1 MAYHIQII
9 GTYLPRRC
17 GLACFTR
24 DLGNALQ
31 GLGET
36 VASVNVT
43 AIDREGLTYEHP
55 VDGVIDQYSA
65 PSWYRAGEEIL
76 VQANTRSDPTIV
88 LIQHAYGLDPDEQGN
103 DGKGR
108 NYVNLS
114 RALHDSGLMTLV
126 YVHTVLEHP
135 NKHQRSALCALAEH
149 SDGLLVTTHS
159 AVDLL
164 ASQTY
169 GIQRSRIR
177 HFDHGICLQDPSQ
190 RDRRVSKRQYGL
202 EGRLLISSLG
212 FHSPDKGLP
221 YSIRAYG
228 RLLDESTTFEQRQRL
243 VYLIAGCCHP
253 EFVKRDSG
261 RPYREYQADLKE
273 AIRDAGLRACQTDDL
288 AEIDFDLHDIVFLDA
303 FLNESTLR
311 KLYTAADIVVLPYLN
326 MEQICSGILADAL
339 GAGRVPVATKFKY
352 ATEVIDPH
360 WLGQTGVIIGPHAR
374 GILVDAGTPS
384 IEQMAQALDYLIYN
398 PEERLD
404 MEMRA
409 HERGFQMRWQNTAW
423 ELMQSIRF
431 VRDKQDQG
439 RGFVFTRERASVYEK
454 RNALSRTKSNLI
466 VEMNNTHTHMS
477 TDALAHPERHLGHR
491 S

>member
-24 DLGNALQ
+24 DLANALQ

-36 VASVNVT
+36 VASVNVM
-43 AIDREGLTYEHP
+43 AIDREGLTYDPP
-55 VDGVIDQYSA
+55 VTGVIDQYSG

-76 VQANTRSDPTIV
+76 AQANTRSDPTIV
-88 LIQHAYGLDPDEQGN
+88 LIQHAYGLDPDEAGQ
-103 DGKGR
+103 DGMGS
-108 NYVNLS
+108 NYVNLT

-126 YVHTVLEHP
+126 YAHTVLEHP
-135 NKHQRSALCALAEH
+135 NKHLRSILCELANN
-149 SDGLLVTTHS
+149 SDCLLVTTHS

-164 ASQTY
+164 ASNTY
-169 GIQRSRIR
+169 GINRSRVR
-177 HFDHGICLQDPSQ
+177 HFDHGICLHDPSQ
-190 RDRRVSKRQYGL
+190 RDRRASKRQYGL
-202 EGRLLISSLG
+202 EGHLLVTSLG

-221 YSIRAYG
+221 YSLRAYG

-253 EFVKRDSG
+253 EFVKRDG
-261 RPYREYQADLKE
+261 GHPYRAYQADLKE
-273 AIRDAGLRACQTDDL
+273 AISDAGLRACKAEDL
-288 AEIDFDLHDIVFLDA
+288 ADIDFNLQDVVFLDA
-303 FLNESTLR
+303 FLDASTLR
-311 KLYTAADIVVLPYLN
+311 QLYTAADIVLLPYLN
-326 MEQICSGILADAL
+326 MEQICSGILADTL
-339 GAGRVPVATKFKY
+339 GAGRVPIATKFRY
-352 ATEVIDPH
+352 ATEVIDPL
-360 WLGQTGVIIGPHAR
+360 WLGQTGVTIGPHAR

-398 PEERLD
+398 PDERLE

-431 VRDKQDQG
+431 VRDRQDQASG
-439 RGFVFTRERASVYEK
+439 PVFTRERASVYEK
-454 RNALSRTKSNLI
+454 RNALSREKSHLI
-466 VEMNNTHTHMS
+466 REMNNTHTHMS
-477 TDALAHPERHLGHR
+477 TDALAHPERHLPNGT
-491 S
+491 